1 MFPYI
6 DEQGRV
12 WRPQRAEGP
21 DGLIGDAWVELV
33 PDDPEYRRTLAALE
47 APAESKDSGQG
58 RKRGLNRACVGL
70 LNLIHSSL

>member
-21 DGLIGDAWVELV
+21 DGLIGDAWVELA
-33 PDDPEYRRTLAALE
+33 PDHPEYRRTLDALE
-47 APAESKDSGQG
+47 APAQGHYSGHAQ
-58 RKRGLNRACVGL
+58 KRA
-70 LNLIHSSL
+70 

>member
-6 DEQGRV
+6 DKQGRL

-21 DGLIGDAWVELV
+21 NGLIGDAWVELV

-47 APAESKDSGQG
+47 APSEGS
-58 RKRGLNRACVGL
+58 
-70 LNLIHSSL
+70 